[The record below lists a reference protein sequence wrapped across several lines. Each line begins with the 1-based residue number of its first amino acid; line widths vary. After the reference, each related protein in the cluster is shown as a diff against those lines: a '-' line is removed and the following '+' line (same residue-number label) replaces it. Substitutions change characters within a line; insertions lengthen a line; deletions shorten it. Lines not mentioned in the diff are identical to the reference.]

1 MPWSAWDSFALL
13 KYPPPISM
21 NQAWLGLHKKLPLDT
36 PCFCKYLLDSDL
48 WVTTVAGTISF
59 IPPSHVW
66 TIIPEIC
73 YSNLSHYATS
83 VTTISMTITVDSGAA
98 SSVTFSKHRLW
109 HISPPEAPHC
119 RSGRLG
125 RRPSSRQVVLTSF
138 SRDLRQLLPPHHLTS
153 SLTVSPYL

>member
-1 MPWSAWDSFALL
+1 
-13 KYPPPISM
+13 M

-125 RRPSSRQVVLTSF
+125 QKAVLPAGGAYAFKPSFLRVVRVLYAWECC
-138 SRDLRQLLPPHHLTS
+138 
-153 SLTVSPYL
+153 TV

>member
-1 MPWSAWDSFALL
+1 
-13 KYPPPISM
+13 M
-21 NQAWLGLHKKLPLDT
+21 NQAWLGLHKKLPLGT

-109 HISPPEAPHC
+109 HIWPPEAPHC